1 MAQEGHWWEFICAI
15 ASPVDTRRAI
25 PEPSFMATWLL
36 KTEPSEYPYTALV
49 KDGKTV
55 WSGIANAAA
64 LIHLRKVA
72 KGDTLLIYHTGTER
86 QVVGL
91 ARAASG
97 PYPDP
102 QLDDPKRVV
111 IDVAAGKPLP
121 KPVTLAQFKAD
132 PLLVKTD
139 LVKIGRLS
147 VVPLSEAEY
156 ARVMKLAG
164 G

>member
-1 MAQEGHWWEFICAI
+1 MA
-15 ASPVDTRRAI
+15 P
-25 PEPSFMATWLL
+25 WLF
-36 KTEPSEYPYTALV
+36 KTEPSEYPYTELLR
-49 KDGKTV
+49 DGKTV
-55 WSGIANAAA
+55 WSGISNATA

-72 KGDTLLIYHTGTER
+72 KGDTILIYHTGKER

-102 QLDDPKRVV
+102 ALGDPKRVV

-121 KPVTLAQFKAD
+121 TPVTLEQFKAD
-132 PLLVKTD
+132 PLLRKTD

-147 VVPLSEAEY
+147 VVPLDAPQLE
-156 ARVMKLAG
+156 RVMKLARG
-164 G
+164 